1 MGTLIPLN
9 KVDFYS
15 PAVFLIEV
23 KGKVDKSLSDTLG
36 ALKINYHTI
45 DGKTT
50 VSRLKG
56 MVLDQTALMG
66 ILNALYEMRLP
77 IVSLKIISEN

>member
-1 MGTLIPLN
+1 MGTLAPLK

-23 KGKVDKSLSDTLG
+23 KGKIDKSLSDTLG
-36 ALKINYHTI
+36 ASKISYYPI
-45 DGKTT
+45 DEKTT
-50 VSRLKG
+50 VSRLKVK
-56 MVLDQTALMG
+56 VLDQTALMG

-77 IVSLKIISEN
+77 FVSLKIISE

>member
-1 MGTLIPLN
+1 MGTQIPFK

-15 PAVFLIEV
+15 STVFLIEV

-36 ALKINYHTI
+36 NLNISYNTI
-45 DGKTT
+45 DEKTT
-50 VSRLKG
+50 VSRLHGK
-56 MVLDQTALMG
+56 VLDQTALMG

-77 IVSLKIISEN
+77 IVGLKIIPE